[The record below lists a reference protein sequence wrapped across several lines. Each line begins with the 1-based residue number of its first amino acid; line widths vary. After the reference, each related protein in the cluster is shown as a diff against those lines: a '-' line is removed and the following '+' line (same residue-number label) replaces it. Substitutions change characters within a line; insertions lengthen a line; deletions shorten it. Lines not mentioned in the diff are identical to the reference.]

1 MLQMVEKRYTNGEI
15 TVVWKPEIC
24 THSKRCWMSL
34 LPVFD
39 PRKRPW
45 VNMSGA
51 PTERIAATVEKC
63 PSGALTYFHNSGEP
77 EPTQE
82 S

>member
-1 MLQMVEKRYTNGEI
+1 
-15 TVVWKPEIC
+15 
-24 THSKRCWMSL
+24 MSL

-45 VNMSGA
+45 VSMSGA